1 MCRIGSLLIRID
13 CLRSVTTVDRCCGER
28 GIKECNVEV
37 IYPPSSCVRES
48 VNRVARESIRS
59 GAEEE
64 SSVI

>member
-13 CLRSVTTVDRCCGER
+13 CLRSVTTVDRCCGEP

-37 IYPPSSCVRES
+37 IYPSCVQES